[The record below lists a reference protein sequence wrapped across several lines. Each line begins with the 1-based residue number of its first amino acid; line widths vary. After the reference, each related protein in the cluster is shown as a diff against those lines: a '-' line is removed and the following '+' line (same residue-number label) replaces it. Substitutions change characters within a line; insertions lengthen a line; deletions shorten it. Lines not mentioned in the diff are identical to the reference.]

1 MMKTLL
7 KKNKKV
13 SILPKDVKGA
23 AEGTITRALKDFFE
37 VEIPVE
43 DLKYYKTGE
52 NIEFFAA
59 VESGMLY
66 FSSELEEINENTLKI
81 KTAKDYDL
89 LQRREYTRVPLDK
102 EITIKDDNITCKCL
116 DISAGGMKIEM
127 AKQPDM
133 EKDYTISFS
142 LDGRTEIGCYLRPI
156 RITKDDKK
164 KNGKYIV
171 SGRFVLL
178 KNIDKIAIV
187 QYCFKKNI
195 ENTNK

>member
-1 MMKTLL
+1 MKTLL

-13 SILPKDVKGA
+13 SILPQDVQGA
-23 AEGTITRALKDFFE
+23 AEGTIKKALKDFFE
-37 VEIPVE
+37 VEIPQE

-52 NIEFFAA
+52 IVELFAA
-59 VESGMLY
+59 VDAGMLY
-66 FSSELEEINENTLKI
+66 FSSELEEINENLLKI
-81 KTAKDYDL
+81 KTAKDYEL
-89 LQRREYTRVPLDK
+89 LQRREYTRIPLDR
-102 EITIKDDNITCKCL
+102 EIKIKDDNSTCKCI

-142 LDGRTEIGCYLRPI
+142 LDGRTEISCYLRPI
-156 RITKDDKK
+156 RISKDDKK

>member
-1 MMKTLL
+1 MTGDRL
-7 KKNKKV
+7 
-13 SILPKDVKGA
+13 DFCKGN
-23 AEGTITRALKDFFE
+23 
-37 VEIPVE
+37 PV
-43 DLKYYKTGE
+43 
-52 NIEFFAA
+52 
-59 VESGMLY
+59 
-66 FSSELEEINENTLKI
+66 
-81 KTAKDYDL
+81 DL

-178 KNIDKIAIV
+178 KNIDKIAVV
-187 QYCFKKNI
+187 QYCFKKEA
-195 ENTNK
+195 ENKNK

>member
-1 MMKTLL
+1 MKTLL

-13 SILPKDVKGA
+13 SILPQDVQGA
-23 AEGTITRALKDFFE
+23 AEGTIKKALKDFFE
-37 VEIPVE
+37 VEIPQE

-52 NIEFFAA
+52 NVELFAA
-59 VESGMLY
+59 VDAGMLY
-66 FSSELEEINENTLKI
+66 FSSELEEINENLLKI
-81 KTAKDYDL
+81 KTAKDYEL
-89 LQRREYTRVPLDK
+89 LQRREYTRIPLDK
-102 EITIKDDNITCKCL
+102 EIKIKDNNTICHCI
-116 DISAGGMKIEM
+116 DISAGGMKLEM
-127 AKQPDM
+127 EKQPDM

-142 LDGRTEIGCYLRPI
+142 LDGRTEISCYLRPI
-156 RITKDDKK
+156 RISKDDKK